1 MNGAFVEPRLI
12 GKTIG
17 QILWNLA
24 LITTGSAICA
34 MAINGILIPK
44 AFVSGGVTGL
54 ALIIHYLV
62 PTLSVGLLYLLLNI
76 PLFALGWKYVGRRFF
91 LYSLV
96 GTIIFSLAVEW
107 VSIPIP
113 IQDKILAALLAGI
126 IMGIG
131 TGIVLRS
138 VGSSGGTDI
147 LSVLILMRFSVRLGN
162 TILAFNT
169 AVLVITAILFSL
181 ESALYTLVFIY
192 VTARMMDLVVTGL
205 SQRKAVMIISRSQE
219 AIVKAILGELDRGVT
234 VIEGRGGYSGEPNN
248 IVYTVITFRE
258 LSRIKKLIH
267 TIDPDAFVVV
277 TDTTEVMGH
286 RIGNQ
291 PHW

>member
-1 MNGAFVEPRLI
+1 MDGALVKPQTI
-12 GKTIG
+12 GKALG

-34 MAINGILIPK
+34 VAINGILIPK

-62 PTLSVGLLYLLLNI
+62 PTLSLGLLYLLLNI

-96 GTIIFSLAVEW
+96 GTVIFSLAVEW
-107 VSIPIP
+107 VSFPIP
-113 IQDKILAALLAGI
+113 IHDKILAALLAGI

-169 AVLVITAILFSL
+169 AVLIITAILFSL

-219 AIVKAILGELDRGVT
+219 EIVKTILKELDRGVT

>member
-1 MNGAFVEPRLI
+1 MDGN
-12 GKTIG
+12 TIKPLSRWQDFG
-17 QILWNLA
+17 QILWNLS
-24 LITTGSAICA
+24 LISGGSIICA
-34 MAINGILIPK
+34 VAVNGILIPK
-44 AFVSGGVTGL
+44 GFVSGGVTGL
-54 ALIIHYLV
+54 ALVVHYLI
-62 PTLSVGLLYLLLNI
+62 PQLSVGLLYLLLNI

-96 GTIIFSLAVEW
+96 GTLIFSLAVEW
-107 VSIPIP
+107 VSFHVP

-138 VGSSGGTDI
+138 AGSSGGTDI

-162 TILAFNT
+162 TVLAFNS
-169 AVLVITAILFSL
+169 AVLCMTALLLSL

-192 VTARMMDLVVTGL
+192 VTARMMDLVITGL
-205 SQRKAVMIISRSQE
+205 SQRKAVTIISRSQE
-219 AIVKAILGELDRGVT
+219 EIVKSILKELDRGVT
-234 VIEGRGGYSGEPNN
+234 VIEGRGGYSGQANN

-258 LSRIKKLIH
+258 LSRIKRLIQ

-286 RIGNQ
+286 RIGSQ

>member
-1 MNGAFVEPRLI
+1 MCSSD
-12 GKTIG
+12 
-17 QILWNLA
+17 LA
-24 LITTGSAICA
+24 LVVHY
-34 MAINGILIPK
+34 LIPQ
-44 AFVSGGVTGL
+44 
-54 ALIIHYLV
+54 
-62 PTLSVGLLYLLLNI
+62 LSVGLLYLLLNI

-96 GTIIFSLAVEW
+96 GTLIFSLAVEW
-107 VSIPIP
+107 VSFHVP

-138 VGSSGGTDI
+138 AGSSGGTDI

-162 TILAFNT
+162 TVLAFNS
-169 AVLVITAILFSL
+169 AVLCMTALLLSL

-192 VTARMMDLVVTGL
+192 VTARMMDLVITGL
-205 SQRKAVMIISRSQE
+205 SQRKAVTIISRSQE
-219 AIVKAILGELDRGVT
+219 EIVKSILKELDRGVT
-234 VIEGRGGYSGEPNN
+234 VIEGRGGYSGQANN

-258 LSRIKKLIH
+258 LSRIKRLIQ

>member
-1 MNGAFVEPRLI
+1 MDGN
-12 GKTIG
+12 TIKPLSRWKDFG
-17 QILWNLA
+17 QILWNLG
-24 LITTGSAICA
+24 LITGGSIICA
-34 MAINGILIPK
+34 VAINGILIPK
-44 AFVSGGVTGL
+44 GFVSGGVTGL
-54 ALIIHYLV
+54 ALVVHYLI
-62 PTLSVGLLYLLLNI
+62 PQLSVGLLYLLLNI

-96 GTIIFSLAVEW
+96 GTLIFSLAVEW
-107 VSIPIP
+107 VSFPVP

-138 VGSSGGTDI
+138 AGSSGGTDI
-147 LSVLILMRFSVRLGN
+147 LSVLILMRFSFRLGN
-162 TILAFNT
+162 TVLAFNS
-169 AVLVITAILFSL
+169 AVLCMTALLLSL

-192 VTARMMDLVVTGL
+192 VTARMMDLVITGL
-205 SQRKAVMIISRSQE
+205 SQRKAVTIISRSQE
-219 AIVKAILGELDRGVT
+219 EIVKSILKELDRGVT
-234 VIEGRGGYSGEPNN
+234 VIEGRGGYSGQANN

-258 LSRIKKLIH
+258 LSRIKRLIQA
-267 TIDPDAFVVV
+267 IDPDAFVVV

>member
-1 MNGAFVEPRLI
+1 MNDALVKSQAI
-12 GKTIG
+12 GKTLG
-17 QILWNLA
+17 QVLWNLA
-24 LITTGSAICA
+24 LITAGSAICA
-34 MAINGILIPK
+34 VAINGILLPK
-44 AFVSGGVTGL
+44 VFVSGGVTGL

-62 PTLSVGLLYLLLNI
+62 PKLSVGTLYLLLNI

-96 GTIIFSLAVEW
+96 GTVIFSMTVEW
-107 VSIPIP
+107 VSFPIP

-147 LSVLILMRFSVRLGN
+147 LSILILMRFSVRLGN

-169 AVLVITAILFSL
+169 SVLIITAILFSL

-205 SQRKAVMIISRSQE
+205 SQRKAVMIISRSPE
-219 AIVKAILGELDRGVT
+219 DIVKAILGELNRGVT

>member
-1 MNGAFVEPRLI
+1 MDGALIKSQTI
-12 GKTIG
+12 GKTLS

-34 MAINGILIPK
+34 VAINGILLPK

-62 PTLSVGLLYLLLNI
+62 PKLSVGALYLLLNI

-96 GTIIFSLAVEW
+96 GTVIFSLAVEW
-107 VSIPIP
+107 VSFPIP

-126 IMGIG
+126 IMGVG

-169 AVLVITAILFSL
+169 AVLIITAILFSL

-205 SQRKAVMIISRSQE
+205 SRRKAVMIISRSQE
-219 AIVKAILGELDRGVT
+219 EIVKTILKELDRGVT

-258 LSRIKKLIH
+258 LARIKKLIH

>member
-1 MNGAFVEPRLI
+1 MNDALVKSQAI
-12 GKTIG
+12 GKTLG
-17 QILWNLA
+17 QVLWNLA
-24 LITTGSAICA
+24 LITAGSAICA
-34 MAINGILIPK
+34 VAINGILLPK

-62 PTLSVGLLYLLLNI
+62 PKLSVGTLYLLLNI

-107 VSIPIP
+107 VSFPIP

-147 LSVLILMRFSVRLGN
+147 LSILILMRFSVRLGN

-169 AVLVITAILFSL
+169 SVLIITAILFSL

-205 SQRKAVMIISRSQE
+205 SQRKAVMIISRSPE
-219 AIVKAILGELDRGVT
+219 DIVKAILGELNRGVT